1 MNYVL
6 QILFI
11 LALMAL
17 GWMARK
23 RGIIGETGTAEM
35 TRLLISVIYPALIFY
50 SITRMNPAQLAH
62 NWKLPA
68 MTLVIAGIGLALG
81 LLTLRW
87 MKAADPK
94 RAAAVL
100 FQSTINN
107 YLFLPLPLVMLL
119 WGSEGV
125 ALLVFA
131 SIGFELTVWTVGVF
145 LFNRSAS
152 FATGLRVMF
161 GPPLIALMVSIVWI
175 CIRDLSPLHLP
186 ESALLERAVD
196 LLYFGAET
204 VGKATVALSMII
216 AGSRIATLSTQAI
229 VDPHVWIISTLRLIA
244 APVLFILILR
254 HIPMEETARGI
265 LTVIAVMP
273 AAVASLIFSERFG
286 GDSDFIAATLLITHL
301 GAVITIPLLLTWAL

>member
-11 LALMAL
+11 LVLMAL
-17 GWMARK
+17 GWLARR
-23 RGIIGETGTAEM
+23 RGIIGETGTAEL
-35 TRLLISVIYPALIFY
+35 TRLLISIIYPALIFY
-50 SITRMNPAQLAH
+50 SITRLNPAQLAR
-62 NWKLPA
+62 NWIMPA
-68 MTLVIAGIGLALG
+68 MALVIAGIGLLLG
-81 LLTLRW
+81 LLILRW
-87 MKAADPK
+87 LNPDDPK

-119 WGSEGV
+119 WGTEGV

-145 LFNRSAS
+145 LFNRSGKFS
-152 FATGLRVMF
+152 DGLRVMF
-161 GPPLIALMVSIVWI
+161 GPPLISLIFAILWI
-175 CIRDLSPLHLP
+175 CVRDLSPLRLP
-186 ESALLERAVD
+186 ESALLERAVE

-204 VGKATVALSMII
+204 IGKATVALSMII
-216 AGSRIATLSTQAI
+216 AGSRIATLRTKAI
-229 VDPHVWIISTLRLIA
+229 TDPHVWIISTLRLIA
-244 APVLFILILR
+244 APVLFILLLR

-273 AAVASLIFSERFG
+273 AAVASLIFSERFS